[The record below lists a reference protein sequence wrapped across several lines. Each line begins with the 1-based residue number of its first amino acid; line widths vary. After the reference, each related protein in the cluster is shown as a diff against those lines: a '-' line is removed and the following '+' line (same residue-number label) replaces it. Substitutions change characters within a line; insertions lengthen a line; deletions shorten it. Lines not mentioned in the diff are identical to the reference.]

1 MRKRNK
7 KTQNISHAQMT
18 RLTDYI
24 LSRMGDEGLLL
35 RQRLEQFLE
44 DRAVPQT
51 AAWGGT
57 DVTKD
62 CLHVE

>member
-7 KTQNISHAQMT
+7 KTKNITHAQIS

-24 LSRMGDEGLLL
+24 LSRMGNEGILL

-44 DRAVPQT
+44 DRAVPPT
-51 AAWGGT
+51 AGWAAAT
-57 DVTKD
+57 SPED

>member
-1 MRKRNK
+1 VRKRNK
-7 KTQNISHAQMT
+7 KTQNISHAQIT

-44 DRAVPQT
+44 DRAVPKP
-51 AAWGGT
+51 AAWGGM
-57 DVTKD
+57 DVGKD